1 MMSEEAGIRAAGIS
15 GAQQALVWHRICS
28 RCARLAS
35 CPWAG
40 APVRCHVSEGQEAGR
55 ARYLERLVFGQ
66 PGFQDR
72 SGPRLVHRPRAADR
86 RACPPLASP
95 QKIYY

>member
-1 MMSEEAGIRAAGIS
+1 MLTVAAAHPLPG
-15 GAQQALVWHRICS
+15 
-28 RCARLAS
+28 RLTPRPAYLL
-35 CPWAG
+35 PQAG
-40 APVRCHVSEGQEAGR
+40 ALFRCHMSEGQEAGR

>member
-1 MMSEEAGIRAAGIS
+1 MSSGRAGLPGWWSPLEAGSRASLMPGEAGIRAAGIS
-15 GAQQALVWHRICS
+15 GAQQAPVWHRICS

-55 ARYLERLVFGQ
+55 AGCLEMLAFGQ
-66 PGFQDR
+66 L
-72 SGPRLVHRPRAADR
+72 GPQATAGP
-86 RACPPLASP
+86 
-95 QKIYY
+95 